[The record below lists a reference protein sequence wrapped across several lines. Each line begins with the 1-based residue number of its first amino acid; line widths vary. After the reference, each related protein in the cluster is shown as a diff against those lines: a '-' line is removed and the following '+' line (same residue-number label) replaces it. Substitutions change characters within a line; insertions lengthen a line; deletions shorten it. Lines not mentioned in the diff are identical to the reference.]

1 MALTKPV
8 VLLPSGDLTEQR
20 ATDTLQVGE
29 GLRSSFGDLRLDAYG
44 LSIRIG
50 ADKYLVGEPGIGEV
64 DFSAMLGAL
73 RTPQG
78 PLFFGPGDAVFSGK
92 TRFRGAVTLE
102 ESTQFL
108 GSLETLEPS
117 SFRAV
122 AYFEAGLD
130 RAGLAPLSIGT
141 RNATQVELGRPGQM
155 VRVRGNLQV
164 DGVETI
170 VGRSAFQQNPTF
182 DGHVRFGAQGSA
194 DFLGPV
200 TFRAQVYST
209 FLGPGL
215 AVAGSLSVNQGITSL
230 GPIDHTGT
238 FTLQGALLH
247 SGGEFRLE
255 STQHASVNVLDGMLY
270 VGAEG
275 QLTLQSRAA
284 EVLVRG
290 ARDIFLEALAGDVD
304 LNAAQQV
311 VLRTDGTPRLSAEGS
326 DVIVAEASRLTTA
339 GSGTVNL
346 PNRDE
351 SRFSIEDE
359 NVGPSVTARALID
372 LTLGPISNADHLH
385 YHSPPEQSD
394 ANKITAGPYPT
405 DALVQ
410 GLFGYLGEDA
420 VLYPTDAD
428 DIDKSFFTGLFEG
441 KQNYVTASGM
451 AEVIFVDGD
460 PAPRCN
466 QLVFLA
472 RASME
477 ADAAGKVTTQV
488 AEVGV
493 VAAVGL
499 VRAVDPLRFAAER
512 RATIFVQYSTPMER
526 TP

>member
-20 ATDTLQVGE
+20 AADTLVVGE
-29 GLRSSFGDLRLDAYG
+29 GLRSSSGDLRLDAYG
-44 LSIRIG
+44 LAIRIG
-50 ADKYLVGEPGIGEV
+50 ADKHLVGDPGVGGV
-64 DFSAMLGAL
+64 DLSAMLGTL

-78 PLFFGPGDAVFSGK
+78 PLFLGPGNTVFSGDA
-92 TRFRGAVTLE
+92 RFLHTVTLE
-102 ESTQFL
+102 GETQFL
-108 GSLETLEPS
+108 GPLETTAVS
-117 SFRAV
+117 TFRSL

-130 RAGLAPLSIGT
+130 RAGLAPLYIGT
-141 RNATQVELGRPGQM
+141 HNATQVEVGRPGQL

-194 DFLGPV
+194 EFLGPV

-290 ARDIFLEALAGDVD
+290 ARDILLEAITGDVD
-304 LNAAQQV
+304 IDAAQKV
-311 VLRTDGTPRLSAEGS
+311 VLRTDCEERLRLEGTDVVVS
-326 DVIVAEASRLTTA
+326 DGARLTTE

-351 SRFSIEDE
+351 SRFAIEGE
-359 NVGPSVTARALID
+359 NVGPSVTARSLID
-372 LTLGPISNADHLH
+372 LTLGPVSNADHLH
-385 YHSPPEQSD
+385 SHAPPDQSD
-394 ANKITAGPYPT
+394 ANKITVGPYPT
-405 DALVQ
+405 DALAH
-410 GLFGYLGEDA
+410 GRFGYLADDG

-428 DIDKSFFTGLFEG
+428 DIDKSLFAGLFEG
-441 KQNYVTASGM
+441 KAAFVTASGM
-451 AEVIFVDGD
+451 AEVVFIDAD
-460 PAPRCN
+460 PMPRRN

-472 RASME
+472 RGSME
-477 ADAAGKVTTQV
+477 PDAAGKVTTQV
-488 AEVGV
+488 VEVGV

-499 VRAVDPLRFAAER
+499 VRAVDPLIFAEDR
-512 RATIFVQYSTPMER
+512 RATIFIQYSTPVER

>member
-8 VLLPSGDLTEQR
+8 VLLPSGDLSEQR
-20 ATDTLQVGE
+20 PEDTLQVGE

-44 LSIRIG
+44 SAIRISAG
-50 ADKYLVGEPGIGEV
+50 KHLVGEPGDGAV
-64 DFSAMLGAL
+64 DLSAMLGGL
-73 RTPQG
+73 HSPQG
-78 PLFFGPGDAVFSGK
+78 PLFFGPGDSVFSGK
-92 TRFRGAVTLE
+92 ARFQGVVALE
-102 ESTQFL
+102 GTTQFF
-108 GSLETLEPS
+108 GPLETLQPAN
-117 SFRAV
+117 FRDT

-130 RAGLAPLSIGT
+130 REGLAPLYIGAH
-141 RNATQVELGRPGQM
+141 NATQVEVGRPGQL

-170 VGRSAFQQNPTF
+170 IGQSVFQQNPTF
-182 DGHVRFGAQGSA
+182 NGNVRFGAQGTV

-255 STQHASVNVLDGMLY
+255 STQHASINVLDGMLY

-284 EVLVRG
+284 EVQVRG

-339 GSGTVNL
+339 GSGTINL

-351 SRFSIEDE
+351 SRFAIEGE
-359 NVGPSVTARALID
+359 NVGPSVSARALID
-372 LTLGPISNADHLH
+372 LTIGPVSNADHLH
-385 YHSPPEQSD
+385 SHRQPDQSD
-394 ANKITAGPYPT
+394 ANKLTVGPYAT
-405 DALVQ
+405 EALAH
-410 GLFGYLGEDA
+410 GLFGYLADDGA
-420 VLYPTDAD
+420 LYPTDAD
-428 DIDKSFFTGLFEG
+428 DVDKSLFTGLFEG
-441 KQNYVTASGM
+441 KQAFVTAAGI
-451 AEVIFVDGD
+451 AEVVFLDSD
-460 PAPRCN
+460 PLPRCN

-477 ADAAGKVTTQV
+477 PNAAGKVTTQV
-488 AEVGV
+488 VDVGV
-493 VAAVGL
+493 VAPVGL
-499 VRAVDPLRFAAER
+499 VREVDSLAFAADR
-512 RATIFVQYSTPMER
+512 RARIFIQYFMPMER